1 MARTASPWSSRS
13 AATACS
19 HRRSHGLHARG
30 SRAGAR
36 RWCARLDE
44 FCKVVCVHIGG
55 SACDPVDLKHL
66 LILYGRKDAPCADH
80 STTALRSRC
89 DRPMAYAS
97 GVCVWHMRGSAD
109 AHAARRAAAPPLS
122 RRRSSRRRSS
132 SRRSS
137 HRRSSHRG
145 SWRAVTRRAAT
156 RRAAALAPRTAV
168 AACAVALPTPT
179 TAAEQLLLHQPCTR
193 VEESLGV
200 SDG

>member
-1 MARTASPWSSRS
+1 MHHALITARP
-13 AATACS
+13 
-19 HRRSHGLHARG
+19 H
-30 SRAGAR
+30 
-36 RWCARLDE
+36 
-44 FCKVVCVHIGG
+44 
-55 SACDPVDLKHL
+55 
-66 LILYGRKDAPCADH
+66 YGRGV
-80 STTALRSRC
+80 TGQWRMRL
-89 DRPMAYAS
+89 AYAY
-97 GVCVWHMRGSAD
+97 GTCAD

-132 SRRSS
+132 R
-137 HRRSSHRG
+137 RRSSHRG

>member
-1 MARTASPWSSRS
+1 MHHALITARP
-13 AATACS
+13 
-19 HRRSHGLHARG
+19 H
-30 SRAGAR
+30 
-36 RWCARLDE
+36 
-44 FCKVVCVHIGG
+44 
-55 SACDPVDLKHL
+55 
-66 LILYGRKDAPCADH
+66 YGRGVTGQWRMP
-80 STTALRSRC
+80 L
-89 DRPMAYAS
+89 AYAY
-97 GVCVWHMRGSAD
+97 GTCAD

-132 SRRSS
+132 RRRSS
-137 HRRSSHRG
+137 HRGSSHRG

-168 AACAVALPTPT
+168 AACAVALRTPT

>member
-1 MARTASPWSSRS
+1 MHHVLITARP
-13 AATACS
+13 
-19 HRRSHGLHARG
+19 H
-30 SRAGAR
+30 
-36 RWCARLDE
+36 
-44 FCKVVCVHIGG
+44 
-55 SACDPVDLKHL
+55 
-66 LILYGRKDAPCADH
+66 YGRGVTGQWRMRLY
-80 STTALRSRC
+80 SL
-89 DRPMAYAS
+89 AYPYGYAY
-97 GVCVWHMRGSAD
+97 GTCAD